1 MKRSLEKP
9 HSRSGTL
16 AKTACGLVWVRGRER
31 EGVGRGGREGRI

>member
-16 AKTACGLVWVRGRER
+16 AKTACGLVWVRGRE
-31 EGVGRGGREGRI
+31 GGSGKGRKGGKD